1 MDRAERYLRIPVE
14 YVRSLGSLT
23 WAANAQ
29 TIDFGDGT
37 TFVFSQALAPFLDS
51 FRSQRSPIAFG
62 FVLHLLRMLKGPPL
76 GENFA
81 RLRTAFEKTCRRLRH
96 AGVFCAL
103 LCRDVPAAPDPPSA
117 QEVWQR
123 LSTQPRLPRRAPDAV
138 AVVDSGASDRE
149 PSPAAEVPPLS
160 PAQFEAVVLRRLNGY
175 SDEEMEHWLRRGCAP
190 LGDEGERLARAAL
203 QTPPRTL
210 AAVLDDL
217 ARRRRLAG
225 AAPYVAQL
233 LGALSLPPRRLAR
246 PELPLGG
253 YADLATRGGPEQIL
267 PLQFALDDLE
277 FLRRFAQRELLYY
290 QREEPADPVRE
301 ELLVLLDQ
309 GVRTWG
315 EVRLMLAAALLA
327 LGRMAG
333 RRRLALRWAATSDG
347 GAPRDPLAAGAD
359 DLADLL
365 EASDLSVN
373 PGAALERVLEEKTTA
388 PRDVVLLTHPL
399 SLEEPDVTAAARRL
413 RPGHRL
419 FALAVDEERQA
430 AFHEVRRGAP
440 IEISRFRLSPPPP
453 EPPPEPAAATVA
465 PADLRRAWTGPVERV
480 GFPFQLG
487 LAGGGPLRLA
497 FDHAG
502 DWLLAARRHG
512 MLCLMRTDGS
522 HIENL
527 PRGLYEGRAA
537 SVVHQV
543 LGVAGGF
550 LLCATA
556 GDRHVLLHYDLGR
569 RSVAARLF
577 GSGQSDSDAPFECWY
592 SRSLHAAFH
601 MDEEDVVHCLHLATG
616 RGEYLADHGV
626 IPDPTP
632 PGGAAFYSWLRH
644 QSDGEPTHPRSRW
657 VWPVI
662 FFNPETGAIRPH
674 HVTPSWM
681 TFTPVADNRPLLKGR
696 ILVRGADCQGQTLA
710 AVFEDPRTLPP
721 QRTLR
726 LFRGPR
732 GVPAGEFDQPASMG
746 AFALSSDGRLLAR
759 QAGLY
764 SVEVRDV
771 LAGGRP
777 QRLDAPPCT
786 PETLNVYLGER
797 WLALSFDNH
806 SHLVRWDS
814 GRLIHG
820 HTRGGPEFLKV
831 FIAHTLGDSGLS
843 SGTTPALP
851 GRLPAD
857 CCYDE
862 ARFKYAAWGNVIAV
876 VDVFGQVALFSHA
889 GDLVCMF
896 FAFEEHFAAWAP
908 GGHRSGSPRLL
919 GGPPTPDAE
928 ERIGRRLQ
936 EAWVE
941 GEGVITTC

>member
-14 YVRSLGSLT
+14 YVRSLGGLT
-23 WAANAQ
+23 WSANAE
-29 TIDFGDGT
+29 TIDFGNGT
-37 TFVFSQALAPFLDS
+37 TFVYSVALAAFLDG
-51 FRSQRSPIAFG
+51 FRSRRSPIAFG
-62 FVLHLLRMLKGPPL
+62 FMLHLLRMLKGPPL
-76 GENFA
+76 GEKFA
-81 RLRTAFEKTCRRLRH
+81 RLKTAFENTCFRLRP

-123 LSTQPRLPRRAPDAV
+123 LTVQPLLPRRAPDAG
-138 AVVDSGASDRE
+138 AVMDSGASD
-149 PSPAAEVPPLS
+149 PAPTPAAQVPPLS
-160 PAQFEAVVLRRLNGY
+160 RTQFEALVLLRLNGY
-175 SDEEMEHWLRRGCAP
+175 SDEEIEHWLRRGCAP
-190 LGDEGERLARAAL
+190 LGDEGERLAQAAL
-203 QTPPRTL
+203 QAPRRTL

-217 ARRRRLAG
+217 AKRRRLAG

-246 PELPLGG
+246 PDLPLGG

-290 QREEPADPVRE
+290 QREDPADPVRE

-315 EVRLMLAAALLA
+315 AVRLMLSAALLA

-333 RRRLALRWAATSDG
+333 RRRLALRCAATSDG

-359 DLADLL
+359 ELAELL

-388 PRDVVLLTHPL
+388 PRDVILLTHPL
-399 SLEEPDVTAAARRL
+399 SLEEPDVAAAARRL

-419 FALAVDEERQA
+419 FALAVDEERRA

-453 EPPPEPAAATVA
+453 EAASPATDVA
-465 PADLRRAWTGPVERV
+465 SKDLSRAWTGAVEPV

-487 LAGGGPLRLA
+487 LSGDGPLRLA

-512 MLCLMRTDGS
+512 LLWLMRADGS
-522 HIENL
+522 HFEIL
-527 PRGLYEGRAA
+527 PRGMFEGRAA

-550 LLCATA
+550 VVCGTA
-556 GDRHVLLHYDLGR
+556 GDRLVLLHYDLASGAAAVHPFGFAPTGR
-569 RSVAARLF
+569 DIEF
-577 GSGQSDSDAPFECWY
+577 GCWY
-592 SRSLHAAFH
+592 SRSLHTVFH
-601 MDEEDVVHCLHLATG
+601 QDESDEVFCLS
-616 RGEYLADHGV
+616 LADGRAEHLPDRGGV
-626 IPDPTP
+626 IPVATSTGETP
-632 PGGAAFYSWLRH
+632 VVHALRH
-644 QSDGEPTHPRSRW
+644 QSDGVPTHSRARW
-657 VWPVI
+657 VWPAI
-662 FFNPETGAIRPH
+662 FFNPETGTIRPR

-681 TFTPVADNRPLLKGR
+681 TFTPVADNRPVLKGR
-696 ILVRGADCQGQTLA
+696 KLVPGADCQGQTLA

-732 GVPAGEFDQPASMG
+732 GVPAGEFDQPASMA
-746 AFALSSDGRLLAR
+746 AFALSCDGRLLAR

-777 QRLDAPPCT
+777 QRLDAPPRT
-786 PETLNVYLGER
+786 PENLKVYLGER
-797 WLALSFDNH
+797 WLALTFDGH
-806 SHLVRWDS
+806 SHLVRWDR
-814 GRLIHG
+814 GRLDPH
-820 HTRGGPEFLKV
+820 HTSAGVDRLDA
-831 FIAHTLGDSGLS
+831 FIAARLYRTNLS
-843 SGTTPALP
+843 RKGTPALTE
-851 GRLPAD
+851 RLPAA
-857 CCYDE
+857 CRYDD
-862 ARFKYAAWGNVIAV
+862 ARFKYAARGNVIAV
-876 VDVFGQVALFSHA
+876 VDVFGQVALFTHT

-908 GGHRSGSPRLL
+908 DGDRAGSPRLL
-919 GGPPTPDAE
+919 GGPPTPGAE

-936 EAWVE
+936 EAWVK